1 MKRIAFSPAELDLVR
16 THDVCRIATVS
27 RGGWPHCV
35 PVGYLYKNG
44 RFYIPADKNSKKVKN
59 LRNDPRACVVIDDEH
74 ENVLMIQGRVR
85 IVEGREFLELKR
97 WMTAKT
103 GWTLGEESDGSILV
117 FGPAKKAKWKPVED
131 LAGIDAG
138 TVSIKEMKKRLDKMR
153 SEDRY

>member
-1 MKRIAFSPAELDLVR
+1 VNGQNIL
-16 THDVCRIATVS
+16 RIATTS
-27 RGGWPHCV
+27 PEGWPHCV

-117 FGPAKKAKWKPVED
+117 LRPAKK
-131 LAGIDAG
+131 G
-138 TVSIKEMKKRLDKMR
+138 KMEACRR
-153 SEDRY
+153 SRRD